1 MLSKNNPVYSIH
13 NFLLLLKYMYLVYT
27 TWILQ
32 SHGLMDM
39 AIYFW
44 SYKIQNTGN
53 NQTFPMAISTK

>member
-1 MLSKNNPVYSIH
+1 
-13 NFLLLLKYMYLVYT
+13 MYLVYT